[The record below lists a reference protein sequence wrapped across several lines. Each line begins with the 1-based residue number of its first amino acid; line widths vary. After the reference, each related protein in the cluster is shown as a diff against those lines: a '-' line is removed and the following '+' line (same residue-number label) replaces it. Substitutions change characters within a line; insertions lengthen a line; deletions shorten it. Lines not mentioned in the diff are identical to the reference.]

1 MGCKHLKVDSLVNDS
16 EAVIILVI
24 AMRLLE
30 SLFLN
35 FYENITM
42 GFLCILIDIV
52 SGLEMKTGQ

>member
-16 EAVIILVI
+16 EAVIILAI

-35 FYENITM
+35 FYANITM